1 MSDLRITTN
10 NVPRDVI
17 DAYELTRSERKQFYY
32 LDWPAIDRGHDSATF
47 FRYRGELYDLGEFD
61 AVTQRDTSERRDALA
76 GWDGLRADSFFS
88 ALVVRYVDE
97 YERVVVGLALS

>member
-1 MSDLRITTN
+1 MSDLRIITN
-10 NVPRDVI
+10 HVPRDVI
-17 DAYELTRSERKQFYY
+17 EAYELTTDERDQFDY

-47 FRYRGELYDLGEFD
+47 FRYRGELHDLDEFMSVSG
-61 AVTQRDTSERRDALA
+61 AELSELA
-76 GWDGLRADSFFS
+76 GWDGVRPDSFFS